1 MLTIS
6 KMFTFL
12 FNLPVWEIGNIPVV
26 FKASKLFIQMNAQL
40 FLLPGKTEG
49 RGKAFLKWKGKNLS
63 YELSLTLEDN
73 VNYYKSVHHPISRF
87 LLVRIGSILANF
99 KINQ

>member
-26 FKASKLFIQMNAQL
+26 FKASKLFIQMNAKYFC
-40 FLLPGKTEG
+40 FLAKLKGGG
-49 RGKAFLKWKGKNLS
+49 R
-63 YELSLTLEDN
+63 
-73 VNYYKSVHHPISRF
+73 RF
-87 LLVRIGSILANF
+87 
-99 KINQ
+99 